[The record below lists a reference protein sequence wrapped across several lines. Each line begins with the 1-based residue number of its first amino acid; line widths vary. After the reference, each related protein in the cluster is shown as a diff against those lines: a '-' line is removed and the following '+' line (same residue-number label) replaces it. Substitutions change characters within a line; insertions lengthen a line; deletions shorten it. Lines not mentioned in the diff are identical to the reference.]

1 MSLWRWSEVCEAVD
15 APRSDGPD
23 INGVSI
29 DSRTLVGGE
38 LFIAL
43 PGDPGPRFFVSRRS
57 ERDGHD
63 YVPAALDA
71 GAAGVLVQREVDG
84 APCIVVPDT
93 IDALWNLARAAR
105 KRLAG
110 RVVAVTG
117 SSGKTT
123 VKTFISRALD
133 AFATHGSLN
142 NHLGVPLSLVR
153 TPPDSAF
160 AVYEI
165 GTSYPGEIAPLARLA
180 APEVAVVL
188 NVHPAHIEQFD
199 DIGALLRE
207 KLSISE
213 GLGTGG
219 TLVCLDTLDCGGLDP
234 GMRAITFGRGRDA
247 DVRLTSW
254 SSGVAVLETPSGRV
268 EAEIPGGGEHRAM
281 ALAATAAVIAAL
293 DGNPASIDR
302 IGPEAVPAGRGNRVH
317 VGPVTLIDDSYNA
330 NPASMSAA
338 LHALAGEPGRT
349 IAVLGEMLELGAD
362 SGRHHAALANACR
375 GIDQVVCVGRAM
387 EALYARLPVHQRLA
401 FFPSPGDIDMNAI
414 AAALQPGDRVL
425 IKGSNRVF
433 WAHDFVRTLRR
444 QVEQRPGVAEFS
456 RQID

>member
-1 MSLWRWSEVCEAVD
+1 MSLWRWSEVCEAVG

-38 LFIAL
+38 LFVAL
-43 PGDPGPRFFVSRRS
+43 PGDPGPRFFVSQRS

-71 GAAGVLVQREVDG
+71 GAAGVLVQRKVDG
-84 APCIVVPDT
+84 APCILVRDT

-105 KRLAG
+105 ARLTG
-110 RVVAVTG
+110 QVVAVTG

-133 AFATHGSLN
+133 AFATHGNLN
-142 NHLGVPLSLVR
+142 NYLGVPLSVVR
-153 TPPDSAF
+153 TPPDSEF

-165 GTSYPGEIAPLARLA
+165 GTSHPGEIAPLARLA
-180 APEVAVVL
+180 APDVAVVL

-219 TLVCLDTLDCGGLDP
+219 TLVCLDTLDRSGLDE
-234 GMRAITFGRGRDA
+234 GMREVTFGRGQDA
-247 DVRLTSW
+247 DVRLM
-254 SSGVAVLETPSGRV
+254 SSSGGVAVLETPSGRV
-268 EAEIPGGGEHRAM
+268 EAGIPGGGEHRAM
-281 ALAATAAVIAAL
+281 ALATTAAVIVAL
-293 DGNPASIDR
+293 GGNPASIDR
-302 IGPEAVPAGRGNRVH
+302 IGSEAVPRGRGNRVDI
-317 VGPVTLIDDSYNA
+317 GPVTLIDDSYNA
-330 NPASMSAA
+330 NPASMTAA

-349 IAVLGEMLELGAD
+349 IALLGEMLELGAD

-375 GIDQVVCVGRAM
+375 GIDQVICVGRAM
-387 EALYARLPVHQRLA
+387 EALYTRLPDRQRLA
-401 FFPSPGDIDMNAI
+401 FFPSPEDMDMNAI
-414 AAALQPGDRVL
+414 VTSLQPGDRVL

-433 WAHDFVRTLRR
+433 WARDFVRTLHRH
-444 QVEQRPGVAEFS
+444 VEKRPDLARLSGPP
-456 RQID
+456 D